1 MWAELP
7 HSTGGRKGQQD
18 TDIAV
23 LSSVWQAAV
32 PEVQSLDPR
41 GNEEVAATSFKLEEE
56 TGEHGSRVARIEVHG
71 GARRA
76 QGGFGIFGGGTI
88 VRISPPL
95 PQKAWECRPVL
106 ARLRQKGSVYNEND
120 SDIHFDRVSVRPS
133 SGACGAALRGHRSE
147 TRVDLFIYTALMER
161 GHKSVSVEPRDS
173 YYFICRRYYPFLRC
187 AVACTSFTDER

>member
-95 PQKAWECRPVL
+95 PQKAWECRPGF
-106 ARLRQKGSVYNEND
+106 ARRGQTASVYDEHD
-120 SDIHFDRVSVRPS
+120 SVIHFDRASVRPAS
-133 SGACGAALRGHRSE
+133 DACGAALHSHRSE
-147 TRVDLFIYTALMER
+147 TRVDLFSRTALMER
-161 GHKSVSVEPRDS
+161 DHRSMSVERRDS
-173 YYFICRRYYPFLRC
+173 YHYFCRRGHPL
-187 AVACTSFTDER
+187 